1 MSIEQLVKYV
11 FSYVEFYA
19 NDGFFERFLNLCAF
33 HSVRVVSPKIK
44 DGVFTAKMS
53 VKDYKNILPLA
64 RKAKIKLKIS
74 SKKGLYFTLK
84 KHHKRSG
91 LAVGAVLFFVIV
103 YALSGFVWN
112 VNIVGSD
119 DLPRDDIAEK
129 LEQFGIFDGCRKS
142 DLTAEKSKL
151 IRNNLLN
158 NVNSLS
164 WASLN
169 LDGCILNVE
178 CRQKA
183 KVPSSPEYTPCNII
197 AKKGGKIISVKA
209 YNGTPCVKSGLAVS
223 AGQLLISG
231 TVELTNGSTIFCHAD
246 GEVLAEVENKLEVFV
261 PFEQTSKTTLTE
273 PQTRSV
279 VTFFGM
285 NIPLFLGEVKG
296 EYKSVG
302 HILQPEFCDVRLPLS
317 MTVAKFYPLTV
328 AKYEIGVDEAK
339 KRAVE
344 KLAEMS
350 KNQFGDDVIRGSI
363 VDFTENK
370 DGILAKCTYICKENI
385 EIAEKILIN

>member
-1 MSIEQLVKYV
+1 MSAVQIVRYI
-11 FSYVEFYA
+11 FSYVEFSA
-19 NDGFFERFLNLCAF
+19 NEGFFERFLNLCAF
-33 HSVRVVSPKIK
+33 YSVRVSSPKIK
-44 DGVFTAKMS
+44 DGVFTATMS
-53 VKDYKNILPLA
+53 VKDYKDILPLA
-64 RKAKIKLKIS
+64 RKAQIKLKIR

-91 LAVGAVLFFVIV
+91 LAVGAVLFFAII

-112 VNIVGSD
+112 VNIVGAD
-119 DLPRDDIAEK
+119 DLPRTEIAEK

-261 PFEQTSKTTLTE
+261 PFEQTSKTALTE

-385 EIAEKILIN
+385 EIDEKILIN